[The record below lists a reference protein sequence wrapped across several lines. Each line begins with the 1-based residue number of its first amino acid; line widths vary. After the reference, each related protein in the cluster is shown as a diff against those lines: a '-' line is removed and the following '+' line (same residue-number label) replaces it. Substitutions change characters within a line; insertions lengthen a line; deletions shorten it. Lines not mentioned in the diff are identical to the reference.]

1 MKRILFITSQYRV
14 GERVYPILP
23 ILASEYSMD
32 LLKVYQ
38 MVNDHKWVG
47 DKDMRLKF
55 DRDYLHLFESVFEH
69 TCDVSKYDLII
80 SDDNRHTSKTKLATL
95 YNQKKCPM
103 VSFEHGNNDRDYF
116 KLGHKVVFDRCFRFG
131 DKDIKHK
138 EQIAGG
144 IPSND
149 GLSKYLNLE
158 KKHILVIVNFLGN
171 RPSPFK
177 VNFDEKLFEKLNLI
191 ELQQKLNLPVV
202 IKLKSRADEGGYKKN
217 LMYLRSILPSG
228 LDYEII
234 VDIEDDN
241 KLIAESKCVISA
253 PSTFAYKPIQLG
265 IPTMIIRN
273 SGQIG
278 GFYDYDGVFDVHN
291 IDNTYL
297 LSTQDNSEWITR
309 SIKAGETFDS
319 TKVVVSKLKEM
330 L

>member
-23 ILASEYSMD
+23 ILASEYSID

-38 MVNDHKWVG
+38 MTNKHKWVG
-47 DKDMRLKF
+47 DNDMRLKF
-55 DRDYLHLFESVFEH
+55 DEDYLHLFDSVFEN

-80 SDDNRHTSKTKLATL
+80 SDDNRHTSKTKLSNL
-95 YNQKKCPM
+95 YNQKSCPM

-138 EQIAGG
+138 DQIAGG

-177 VNFDEKLFEKLNLI
+177 VNFDKKLFKKLNLI
-191 ELQQKLNLPVV
+191 ELQQQVNLPVV
-202 IKLKSRADEGGYKKN
+202 IKLKSRADEGGFKN
-217 LMYLRSILPSG
+217 NLTYLRSILPNE
-228 LDYEII
+228 LDYKII
-234 VDIEDDN
+234 IDVEDDN
-241 KLIAESKCVISA
+241 KLIAESQCVISA
-253 PSTFAYKPIQLG
+253 PSTLAFKPIQLN

-273 SGQIG
+273 SGQLG
-278 GFYDYDGVFDVHN
+278 RFYDYDGVFDINN
-291 IDNTYL
+291 IDTTYL
-297 LSTQDNSEWITR
+297 LSTQDNSEWISR
-309 SIKAGETFDS
+309 SIKGGLDFKS
-319 TKVVVSKLKEM
+319 SQVVVSQIKKM

>member
-38 MVNDHKWVG
+38 MVNDHTWVG

-80 SDDNRHTSKTKLATL
+80 SDDNRHTSKTNLFDL
-95 YNQKKCPM
+95 YNRKKCPM
-103 VSFEHGNNDRDYF
+103 VSFEHGNGDKNYF
-116 KLGHKVVFDRCFRFG
+116 NTGHNVVFDKCFVFG
-131 DKDIKHK
+131 DKDVKHK
-138 EQIAGG
+138 DQIAGG

-149 GLSKYLNLE
+149 RLSKYTNLE

-171 RPSPFK
+171 RRSPFK
-177 VNFDEKLFEKLNLI
+177 VNFDNDSFNKINLVS
-191 ELQQKLNLPVV
+191 LQQKFNLPVV
-202 IKLKSRADEGGYKKN
+202 IKLKSRADEGGFTKN
-217 LMYLRSILPSG
+217 VAYLQSILPNE
-228 LDYEII
+228 LDYKII
-234 VDIEDDN
+234 IDVEDDN

-253 PSTFAYKPIQLG
+253 PSTFAFKPIQLG
-265 IPTMIIRN
+265 IPTILIKD

-278 GFYDYDGVFDVHN
+278 SFYDYDGIFDINDLDVDYLTRDIN
-291 IDNTYL
+291 NT
-297 LSTQDNSEWITR
+297 EWVSN
-309 SIKAGETFDS
+309 SIKGGETFNS
-319 TKVVVSKLKEM
+319 SKVVVSKINEIL
-330 L
+330 